1 MPRPK
6 KLTRAGKY
14 LEHHL
19 MREGRPVITHYEFFR
34 LLQKMYRE
42 GRNLYL
48 RYAIPTKEH
57 HNRYLSDLNKA
68 GVVKYDRDYGDRIIR
83 VIDIPEH
90 SPDEVVCLADPLCYI
105 SHLSAMQIWGLTD
118 RSSYALICTRPDR
131 KNSVA
136 KLSQMMSDHSDPLP
150 PKKIRL
156 FYIGHPE
163 VVRGRRIRVFESKN
177 SGTSVNSSD
186 TAKRVATIGQTFL
199 DMLQQ
204 PQLCGG
210 MPHILDVF
218 DEHGEYWFNEIVSSV
233 DSSDSSL
240 VKSRAGY
247 ILEER
252 LELRHSKIEAWKSLV
267 QRGGSRKLDP
277 TKAYVAVHS
286 ETWCISLN
294 V

>member
-1 MPRPK
+1 MPKSK
-6 KLTRAGKY
+6 KLTRTGKF

-19 MREGRPVITHYEFFR
+19 MKKGWPVISHYEFFR
-34 LLQKMYRE
+34 LLQMMYRE
-42 GRNLYL
+42 GKDLYL
-48 RYAIPTKEH
+48 QHTTPTKKDH
-57 HNRYLSDLNKA
+57 YRYIRALDKA

-105 SHLSAMQIWGLTD
+105 SHLSAMQVWGLTD

-131 KNSVA
+131 KNSVI
-136 KLSQMMSDHSDPLP
+136 KLSQMMSEHSDSLP
-150 PKKIRL
+150 PKQFRL

-163 VVRGRRIRVFESKN
+163 VVRGRQIRVYESKK
-177 SGTSVNSSD
+177 SGTSVNLSD

-210 MPHILDVF
+210 MPHVLDVF
-218 DEHGEYWFNEIVSSV
+218 DEYGEYWFNEIVSSV

-252 LELRHSKIEAWKSLV
+252 LGIQHVKLEDWKNLV

-277 TKAYVAVHS
+277 TKAYVPVHS